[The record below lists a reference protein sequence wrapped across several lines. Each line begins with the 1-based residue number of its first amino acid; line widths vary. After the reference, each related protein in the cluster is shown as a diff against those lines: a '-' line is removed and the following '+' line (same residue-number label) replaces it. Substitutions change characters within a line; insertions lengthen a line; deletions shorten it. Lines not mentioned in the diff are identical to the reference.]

1 MSFRIST
8 IDSAADVFESAPPAK
23 TAKTEL
29 ANHHFYVRVQAEAV
43 QRQLQESRP
52 EIYSRASLIA
62 AAMTGRFLRGCR
74 ANNSTRDR
82 IEGFQQ
88 SQALPKALPR
98 LSISTGGGTQI
109 TGAIYSVCTNFK
121 LVGWFQGNDTNVI
134 LVCARYA
141 TSREPRTWPPP
152 QKALGRCRGVLFGPP
167 HWLDC
172 GWGDVGTASTRTPK
186 HRRSLREAVAIRRRP
201 RATITSLNFG
211 QRVVGRQR

>member
-1 MSFRIST
+1 MPAAFEADQCLLWVISGHCPVSAVMSALPRF
-8 IDSAADVFESAPPAK
+8 
-23 TAKTEL
+23 
-29 ANHHFYVRVQAEAV
+29 HVQAEAV

-152 QKALGRCRGVLFGPP
+152 PTPQ
-167 HWLDC
+167 
-172 GWGDVGTASTRTPK
+172 STRK
-186 HRRSLREAVAIRRRP
+186 M
-201 RATITSLNFG
+201 
-211 QRVVGRQR
+211 